1 MRIENLL
8 MSIVALAMLFFGLMY
23 ALSLPEVHIS
33 NSTGECVRIIPQG
46 SCDDLPRFYLH
57 VTVK

>member
-8 MSIVALAMLFFGLMY
+8 MSILALGMMFFGLKY

-46 SCDDLPRFYLH
+46 NCDDLPRFYLH
-57 VTVK
+57 RIVK